1 MRYLRD
7 PRPLLFRKSRRIRRW
22 WQTACR
28 TDCRLRQCTAA
39 GLYRE
44 SLHSGCRSS
53 SGSSWIPCR
62 LSDLLYWKTGF
73 LPPSHK
79 QRPTRSNEWYHFRPS
94 ADCRRRSGRYNPV
107 RRTGVLPFLH
117 RQMCPRRSVRRLW
130 SPLPWSHCRSHC
142 LCIGGLCRLF
152 RGSRCF
158 CLGLF
163 CGRLCAALRQTG
175 RGCCDLAAAGNTR
188 QHSCCQ
194 QRSQPKL
201 FIRLFHLCFPPKE
214 CLASQPFFHDIP

>member
-130 SPLPWSHCRSHC
+130 SPLPWSHCFPVPAASPQPLSLYRWSLPSLPGQPLFLPRSVLRSS
-142 LCIGGLCRLF
+142 LC
-152 RGSRCF
+152 
-158 CLGLF
+158 
-163 CGRLCAALRQTG
+163 CAPS
-175 RGCCDLAAAGNTR
+175 DWTR
-188 QHSCCQ
+188 V
-194 QRSQPKL
+194 L
-201 FIRLFHLCFPPKE
+201 
-214 CLASQPFFHDIP
+214 